1 MSQVDGAH
9 GMSQVIS
16 AQEAIRQLRDG
27 KVVAIPTET
36 VYGLAASVG
45 HPDALASI
53 YTLKGR
59 PKDNPMILHG
69 ASVEQL
75 LPFVE
80 GWSQVHQA
88 CADAF
93 WPGPLTLILRASK
106 QVPTIVTAGLDTVAI
121 RVPNHPL
128 ALEILEHT
136 GPLAAPSANLSGSPS
151 ATKASHVVDDFGDAV
166 AVVDGDQAAIGLEST
181 VVWAAGNEEG
191 NEMDNGASSEWRVLR
206 PGVIGADEI
215 GDVAGVVVAGVSCQ
229 KDNEAPISPGTKYR
243 HYTPKAEV
251 RWMDVETAKALEE
264 LGQGTTLQLIT
275 VTKETNLW
283 AKALQKRRSTL
294 NHLHANSFQELAVN
308 LYKWFRWADHH
319 QNECIYIESFTP
331 SSPLEESIHN
341 RVNKAIS
348 TP

>member
-16 AQEAIRQLRDG
+16 AQEAIQQLLNG

-80 GWSQVHQA
+80 GWSQVHQV

-106 QVPTIVTAGLDTVAI
+106 QVPSIITARLDTVAI

-151 ATKASHVVDDFGDAV
+151 ATKRHMYWMILGMLWLWWMEIRRPLDLNQPWCGLRVMRRVMRWIMGRVV
-166 AVVDGDQAAIGLEST
+166 S
-181 VVWAAGNEEG
+181 
-191 NEMDNGASSEWRVLR
+191 GASY
-206 PGVIGADEI
+206 
-215 GDVAGVVVAGVSCQ
+215 
-229 KDNEAPISPGTKYR
+229 AP
-243 HYTPKAEV
+243 A
-251 RWMDVETAKALEE
+251 
-264 LGQGTTLQLIT
+264 
-275 VTKETNLW
+275 
-283 AKALQKRRSTL
+283 
-294 NHLHANSFQELAVN
+294 
-308 LYKWFRWADHH
+308 
-319 QNECIYIESFTP
+319 
-331 SSPLEESIHN
+331 
-341 RVNKAIS
+341 
-348 TP
+348 